1 MKKIDVII
9 VGAGISGLSCAL
21 MCHQNGLTYK
31 IIEKSNRI
39 GGRVGSISENG
50 YIFDIGFQVYNTGYE
65 IANSILDTDE
75 LDLYKFKPG
84 AAIHDGNNFK
94 IISDPLRDFSKI
106 VSTIRS
112 QLLNISD
119 KVKIFSL
126 KMALSKYSI
135 SKDQSKDKSTID
147 FLREYGF
154 SNSAIN
160 NFFKPFFSGIF
171 LEKDLDTSS
180 KFFKFVFSKFSA
192 GYAAVPYQGMQ
203 AIPDQIYNKL
213 DPDSIIFNRE
223 LVQVKE
229 NNSLRLDDDT
239 ILEAVKVVFTGDSYK
254 IVVKNHSI
262 DYNSSTTIY
271 FSSEI
276 APQMGSYI
284 HLFPNDELINNISIL
299 TSICKNY
306 SSKPHHLYSVTV
318 LNNEPDHSKLIS
330 NIKRGLI
337 KYYGGKESDYNFLK
351 KFNLKKAT
359 TKQGVGF
366 FDNKNF
372 ISGDYRFAGDQY
384 TNGSIEGAV
393 ESGIITA
400 KEILNV
406 NL

>member
-9 VGAGISGLSCAL
+9 VGAGMSGLSCAL

-112 QLLNISD
+112 ELLNISD
-119 KVKIFSL
+119 KIKIFSL

-135 SKDQSKDKSTID
+135 SEDQSKDKSTID
-147 FLREYGF
+147 FLKEYGF
-154 SNSAIN
+154 SNNAIN

-180 KFFKFVFSKFSA
+180 KFFKFVFSKFNG

-213 DPDSIIFNRE
+213 SLDSIIFNRK

-239 ILEAVKVVFTGDSYK
+239 ILEAEKIVFTGDSSK
-254 IVVKNHSI
+254 IVVKNHTI
-262 DYNSSTTIY
+262 DYNNSITVY
-271 FSSEI
+271 FSSKV
-276 APQMGSYI
+276 APPMERYI
-284 HLFPNDELINNISIL
+284 HLFPNDDVINNISIL
-299 TSICKNY
+299 SSISQKY
-306 SSKPHHLYSVTV
+306 SSKPDHLYSITILDGSHVDST
-318 LNNEPDHSKLIS
+318 LIS
-330 NIKRGLI
+330 KIKISLK
-337 KYYGGKESDYNFLK
+337 KYYGGDISDFKFLK
-351 KFNLKKAT
+351 RFNIEKAT
-359 TKQGVGF
+359 IKQRPGF
-366 FDNKNF
+366 FDIKKHTDTNF
-372 ISGDYRFAGDQY
+372 IFAGDQF

-393 ESGIITA
+393 ESGINAA
-400 KEILNV
+400 KELFDK
-406 NL
+406 